1 MLTLYKKE
9 FKINLIICIRV
20 ISLKILQKGFNYSQ
34 DGPGNR
40 LVYHLQGCN
49 FLCKW
54 CSNADSIPLENIKA
68 SDYSTDE
75 ILDEILRSRM
85 MFFDGGGVTF
95 TGGEACVQ
103 SEELLELLKKIKS
116 NGIHT
121 AIETNASY
129 LSLREISGY
138 VDYLITD
145 FKHYDDC
152 EHQKWTGV
160 SNKSVK
166 ENIEYLL
173 KTRNQLHIRIPV
185 IGGVNDNP
193 VGFAEYF
200 AKLDTSEA
208 VFEFLA
214 YHEYGKDKWNGK
226 YEIEN
231 AFVSSE
237 TIEEFK
243 NEFEKHGMKIVVT

>member
-1 MLTLYKKE
+1 
-9 FKINLIICIRV
+9 
-20 ISLKILQKGFNYSQ
+20 
-34 DGPGNR
+34 
-40 LVYHLQGCN
+40 
-49 FLCKW
+49 
-54 CSNADSIPLENIKA
+54 
-68 SDYSTDE
+68 
-75 ILDEILRSRM
+75 